1 LMPMP
6 KVKPTGVTE
15 IETRL
20 GAETVSEVD
29 PEIPPSDAEMLLE
42 PAAAPVTNPDV
53 LTVATFRE
61 EEPQVTSAVRSALLP
76 FV

>member
-1 LMPMP
+1 MPMP

-29 PEIPPSDAEMLLE
+29 PEMLPSDAEMLLE
-42 PAAAPVTNPDV
+42 PAALPVTSPDA
-53 LTVATFRE
+53 LTVATVSE
-61 EEPQVTSAVRSALLP
+61 EESHVTSALKSALLP
-76 FV
+76 SV